1 GIFRYLFT
9 GSPAAARNILTT
21 ISAAMIGVAGVVFSI
36 TLVVLTLASTQFGP
50 QLVRNFMYV
59 RLNQIVLGAYI
70 STYVYC
76 LIVLNVV
83 IEVESYSFVPQLSIL
98 MALIATVFNI
108 ILLIIFI
115 HHVAVSIQANYVV
128 SSISR
133 TLSKNIQTM
142 FPEKIGKEDS
152 ETDEA
157 SAEKIKSAYKKDQ
170 ILTAGDNGYIEYIDG
185 DFILDFASE
194 KDVLIEIYYR
204 PGGHIVKNMR
214 IGCIYSNELLS
225 EDELDDLSGCFTL
238 GETRTIQ
245 QDLEYAIHQM
255 VEIAARAL
263 STGVNDPYTA
273 ITCVDNLTSVL
284 AYLSQVKFPSKY
296 RLDDNGKLRLI
307 ADKFSYEGML
317 DAAFNQIRQFGKN
330 NPPVIIK
337 MMESMT
343 ILFEITDNENYRK
356 VIRKHAS
363 MILNIA
369 KKYFDDEHD
378 LSDLEKRSRKIFG

>member
-1 GIFRYLFT
+1 
-9 GSPAAARNILTT
+9 
-21 ISAAMIGVAGVVFSI
+21 MIGVAGVVFSI